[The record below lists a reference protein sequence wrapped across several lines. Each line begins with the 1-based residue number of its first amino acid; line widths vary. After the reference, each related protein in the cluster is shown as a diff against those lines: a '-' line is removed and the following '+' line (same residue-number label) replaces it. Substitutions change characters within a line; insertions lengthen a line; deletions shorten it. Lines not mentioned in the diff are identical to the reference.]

1 MLRGYSQS
9 SGREASGN
17 AMSLT
22 TQRLQA
28 LYTRRAA
35 VYDYELMPVAP
46 LREEAIHA
54 LALSPG
60 ETVLDIGTGTGL
72 SLPGL
77 AQAVGDSGRIIGVE
91 PCEAMMAQARRR
103 IEAGPWRTPVDLL
116 DCAVEDAAL
125 ESLLPVAS
133 ADAALFFFTHDALQQ
148 PRGLDRVFRA
158 LKPGARV
165 VAAGLVWASPWWPL
179 SNLFVWGAA
188 THSIASPQRLDA
200 PWHDLPPRLAS
211 AEVERRWL
219 ESAYLLTG
227 RV

>member
-1 MLRGYSQS
+1 
-9 SGREASGN
+9 
-17 AMSLT
+17 MSLS

-28 LYTRRAA
+28 LYTRRAP
-35 VYDYELMPVAP
+35 VYDYELMATAP
-46 LREEAIHA
+46 LREEAIRA

-60 ETVLDIGTGTGL
+60 DTVLDIGTGTGL

-77 AQAVGDSGRIIGVE
+77 AQAVGERGRIVGIE

-103 IEAGPWRTPVDLL
+103 IAAAPWQTAVDLL
-116 DCAVEDAAL
+116 DSPVEEAL
-125 ESLLPVAS
+125 LDTVVPNGS

-148 PRGLDRVFRA
+148 PQGLARVLKA

-179 SNLFVWGAA
+179 SNLFVWSAA
-188 THSIASPQRLDA
+188 LHSIEHLDRLDQ
-200 PWHDLPPRLAS
+200 PWRDLLPRLAS

-219 ESAYLLTG
+219 ESVYLLKG
-227 RV
+227 QV